1 MEVSVKAYRT
11 TDKDKILQVLCE
23 PSILKTITEDGGELT
38 EESIN
43 PQATC
48 FIAAEV
54 NDKLSAVWIF
64 EKTGAVS
71 IDVHA
76 HVLPAFRHS
85 SIEIG
90 KKVFS
95 EIINLADWAK
105 KYTAQ
110 IPFCYPNVRQYA
122 ENMGFKIEG
131 VNSKSY
137 LHNGELFDQWYL
149 GATAR
154 EIIQNGLD

>member
-1 MEVSVKAYRT
+1 MEISVKAYRT
-11 TDKDKILQVLCE
+11 IDADKILHVLCE
-23 PSILKTITEDGGELT
+23 PSILKTITEDGGKVT
-38 EESIN
+38 EQHIN
-43 PQATC
+43 PESAC

-54 NDKLSAVWIF
+54 NGNLAAVWIF

-90 KKVFS
+90 KKVLS
-95 EIINLADWAK
+95 TIIELADWAK

-110 IPFCYPNVRQYA
+110 IPFCYPNVKLYA
-122 ENMGFKIEG
+122 EKMGFKVEG

-137 LHNGELFDQWYL
+137 LHNGKLFDQWYL

-154 EIIQNGLD
+154 DIKDGLD